1 MTNHAQNMV
10 LDLHTDV
17 HVTSYVMYGFSYCIR
32 EVFHVYLNK
41 FEIAVTHSFLVI
53 FQKIDLHKLV

>member
-1 MTNHAQNMV
+1 MTNHAKDMV

-17 HVTSYVMYGFSYCIR
+17 HVTSYIMN
-32 EVFHVYLNK
+32 VFVSCLFEQ
-41 FEIAVTHSFLVI
+41 FEIAITNSFLVI

>member
-1 MTNHAQNMV
+1 MTNHAKDMV

-17 HVTSYVMYGFSYCIR
+17 HVTSYIMNGFFYCIR

-41 FEIAVTHSFLVI
+41 FEIAITNSFLVI
-53 FQKIDLHKLV
+53 FQKLIYIS